1 VKVLKAP
8 DKGIY
13 HMATTVSLFLAGS
26 IDQGKAE
33 NWQERITR
41 DLSDLNITIFNPRR
55 NDWDSTLIQD
65 ITNPVFKEQ
74 VNWELDA
81 MIRADIILMYF
92 DKDGPAPITLLEL
105 GLHAKSDKIIVCCP
119 EGYWRRGNV
128 QIMCERFGIPF
139 FNTYDEF
146 RDFARKEIWR
156 Y

>member
-1 VKVLKAP
+1 
-8 DKGIY
+8 
-13 HMATTVSLFLAGS
+13 MATTVSLFLAGS